1 MHLYDYQKEAY
12 ASIKPHDSDNMER
25 VDWALGLAGEVG
37 EVIELVKHNVMHRE
51 PIDLINL
58 AKELGDCCWYLA
70 ALAQVYGLDLDTI
83 AELNI
88 AKLRHRHGQGYSRQG
103 SQDRHQKELKFTET
117 ELYKELVSK
126 LELRYN
132 ISREEELN
140 V

>member
-1 MHLYDYQKEAY
+1 MHIYDYQKEAY
-12 ASIKPHDSDNMER
+12 ASIKPHDSADMEKA
-25 VDWALGLAGEVG
+25 DWALGLAGEVG
-37 EVIELVKHNVMHRE
+37 EVIELVKHNIMHRE
-51 PIDLINL
+51 PLDLGEL
-58 AKELGDCCWYLA
+58 AKEISDVLWYCA
-70 ALAQVYGLDLDTI
+70 ALATSYGLNLDTI

-103 SQDRHQKELKFTET
+103 SQDRHQKEVKFTET